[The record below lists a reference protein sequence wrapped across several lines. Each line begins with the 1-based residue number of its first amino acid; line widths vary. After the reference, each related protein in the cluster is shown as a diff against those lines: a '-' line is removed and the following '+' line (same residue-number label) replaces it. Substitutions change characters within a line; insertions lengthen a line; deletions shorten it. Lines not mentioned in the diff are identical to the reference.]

1 MPFNQDAHVLNS
13 SAAEMSRGTLCFA
26 CGLVCVCVRVC
37 VGFHLCV
44 KLILSI
50 VSVLYNSGRVAKE
63 VMEQSAKIKREPP
76 EIHR

>member
-1 MPFNQDAHVLNS
+1 MAAVLSGDNR
-13 SAAEMSRGTLCFA
+13 MHGFMF
-26 CGLVCVCVRVC
+26 VCV
-37 VGFHLCV
+37 CV

-50 VSVLYNSGRVAKE
+50 ISVLYDSGRVAKE

>member
-1 MPFNQDAHVLNS
+1 MAFVALGDTRVP
-13 SAAEMSRGTLCFA
+13 GY
-26 CGLVCVCVRVC
+26 VCVWVC
-37 VGFHLCV
+37 MYV

>member
-1 MPFNQDAHVLNS
+1 MLIHCSDGSHGIGFHQDAWF
-13 SAAEMSRGTLCFA
+13 C
-26 CGLVCVCVRVC
+26 VCVCVC
-37 VGFHLCV
+37 VYV

-50 VSVLYNSGRVAKE
+50 ISVLYNSGRVAKE

>member
-1 MPFNQDAHVLNS
+1 MMLTYCTHRTAVMAFMASGDTRLP
-13 SAAEMSRGTLCFA
+13 GY
-26 CGLVCVCVRVC
+26 VCVVCVRVY
-37 VGFHLCV
+37 V

>member
-1 MPFNQDAHVLNS
+1 MMLMYCTHPLQRWLSWHCVTP
-13 SAAEMSRGTLCFA
+13 EC
-26 CGLVCVCVRVC
+26 LVFVCLSEYVE
-37 VGFHLCV
+37 
-44 KLILSI
+44 LILSI